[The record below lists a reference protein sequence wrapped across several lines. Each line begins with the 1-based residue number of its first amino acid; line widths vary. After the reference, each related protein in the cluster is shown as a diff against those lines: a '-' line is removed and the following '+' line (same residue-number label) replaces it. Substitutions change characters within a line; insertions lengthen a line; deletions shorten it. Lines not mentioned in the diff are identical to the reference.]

1 MCSDDLAAPME
12 AKTWSLGERS
22 GASNLRRETMA
33 NSFAHIELT
42 TGDLAKAKKF
52 YKKLFDWKL
61 TDMSMGS
68 SGVYTMI
75 APGKGPGGGMQAQP
89 MPGAPITWLPYVE
102 VDDVKKSLA
111 KAEKGGA
118 KVILPM
124 MDIGKNGIIGIF
136 VDPGGATLG
145 VWSKAKPVTKKGAK
159 KAKKK

>member
-1 MCSDDLAAPME
+1 
-12 AKTWSLGERS
+12 
-22 GASNLRRETMA
+22 
-33 NSFAHIELT
+33 
-42 TGDLAKAKKF
+42 
-52 YKKLFDWKL
+52 
-61 TDMSMGS
+61 
-68 SGVYTMI
+68 MI

-89 MPGAPITWLPYVE
+89 MPEAPITWLPYVE

-145 VWSKAKPVTKKGAK
+145 VWSKAKPAAKKAAK

>member
-1 MCSDDLAAPME
+1 
-12 AKTWSLGERS
+12 
-22 GASNLRRETMA
+22 MA
-33 NSFAHIELT
+33 NPFAHIELT

-61 TDMSMGS
+61 TDTPMGS
-68 SGVYTMI
+68 DGGVYTMI

-118 KVILPM
+118 KVVLPV
-124 MDIGKNGIIGIF
+124 MDIGKNGVIGIF
-136 VDPGGATLG
+136 VDPGGAMLG
-145 VWSKAKPVTKKGAK
+145 VWSKAKPAPGK
-159 KAKKK
+159 KAKKASKKK